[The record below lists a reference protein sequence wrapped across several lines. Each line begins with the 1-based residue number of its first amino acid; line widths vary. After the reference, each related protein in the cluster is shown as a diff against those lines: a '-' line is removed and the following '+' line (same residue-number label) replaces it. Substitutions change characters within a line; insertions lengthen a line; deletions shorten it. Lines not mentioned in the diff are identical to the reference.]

1 MATVSQPGSRAGL
14 ITTLVIFVILFFISA
29 IFAVMKNS
37 ELNVEKQRLEN
48 LKKSYAKIITDPE
61 LSASS
66 GVVDP
71 LREAPGNNGLSFYA
85 IAMRDRD
92 DLSRAITGNAMAK
105 GQAVDAANK
114 AVEDANKTLKEHG
127 VSVPGGAMITGI
139 DALTK
144 AIVARTT
151 QVKGL
156 EAQIA
161 DLGKQL
167 EASNAAYQKAQDEL
181 KKAIE
186 AQAAKTTEVTRGS
199 EQYRADRDAQIA
211 TLEKTLASAVE
222 SGRKIEEELRG
233 QVAAKEGEVTKVKAD
248 NKKLVERLAALRPTE
263 VAKAMYR
270 QPDGKIIQVNPG
282 GVCYI
287 NRGLGEQISPG
298 MTFQIYDKGEGIPRV
313 GDIRNT
319 EEELPPGKGS
329 LEVVR
334 VSQGSSE
341 CRIIKMAAGQQV
353 AEGDLIANVVYDP
366 RTKFKFHVYG
376 NFDLDQNG
384 IATPQ
389 EAEIVKRLIVQWG
402 GQITDRIAIETD
414 FVVMGK
420 EPVVPNR
427 TKEQLDAD
435 PILKFED
442 EKAREALKKF
452 QDVQNEALGLHIPVL
467 NQNRFLYMVGF
478 YDQAKK

>member
-48 LKKSYAKIITDPE
+48 LKKSYAKVISEPE

-66 GVVDP
+66 GVIDP
-71 LREAPGNNGLSFYA
+71 LREAPGNNGLTFYA

-92 DLSRAITGNAMAK
+92 DLSRTITGNAMSKA
-105 GQAVDAANK
+105 QAVDAANK
-114 AVEDANKTLKEHG
+114 AVEDANKTLKDHG
-127 VSVPGGAMITGI
+127 VTVPGGAMVTGI
-139 DALTK
+139 DSLTK

-156 EAQIA
+156 EGQIA

-167 EASNAAYQKAQDEL
+167 EAANSAYQKAQDEL

-186 AQAAKTTEVTRGS
+186 AQAAKTTDVTQKGELYRG
-199 EQYRADRDAQIA
+199 ERDAQVA

-233 QVAAKEGEVTKVKAD
+233 QVTAKDAEVTKIKAEHDKVVK
-248 NKKLVERLAALRPTE
+248 RLAQLRPTE
-263 VAKAMYR
+263 IAKAMWR
-270 QPDGKIIQVNPG
+270 KPDGKIIQVNPG
-282 GVCYI
+282 GVVYI
-287 NRGLGEQISPG
+287 NRGLGEQITAG

-341 CRIIKMAAGQQV
+341 CRLIKMAPGQQP
-353 AEGDLIANVVYDP
+353 AEGDLIANVVYEP
-366 RTKFKFHVYG
+366 TAKFKFHVYG

-389 EAEIVKRLIVQWG
+389 EADIVKRLIVQWG

-420 EPVVPNR
+420 EPVVPVR
-427 TKEQLDAD
+427 TKEQLEAD
-435 PILKFED
+435 PIEKFNQ
-442 EKAREALKKF
+442 EKALEALKKY

-478 YDQAKK
+478 YDQAKR